1 MENRPTV
8 SVICLT
14 YNQEEYVRDCL
25 EGFLSQQTDFPYEVL
40 VYDDASTDSTPEII
54 KEYAAQFPS
63 IIKPTLYK
71 VNNYSQG
78 LGFVGLYTGI
88 KEAKGKYVA
97 YCEGDD
103 YWTDPF
109 KLQKQVSFL
118 DANPQYAICAHE
130 TRIRDDGNRKNDGQ
144 LFSDFNNGSFV
155 TMNKETYTFDD
166 ALAGNIFHVSS
177 MMYRNQNICLP
188 SWITRISA
196 CDMVL
201 FKMLARAGDIHVMR
215 DIMSVYRSHS
225 CSLTNSFKEYSS
237 VINFYELSIKVLR
250 LLNRYWDREYQAK
263 IYPIISRY
271 YIECSLIHIH
281 RKWVN
286 ISLMKHYLLLAW
298 CYNKGAALKYSVLGL
313 VKKAKNRNKP
323 LAPAS

>member
-40 VYDDASTDSTPEII
+40 VYDDASTDSTPDII
-54 KEYAAQFPS
+54 REYTERYSS
-63 IIKPTLYK
+63 IIKPTLFK

-78 LGFVGLYTGI
+78 LGFVGLYSAI

-103 YWTDPF
+103 YWTDPH
-109 KLQKQVSFL
+109 KLQKQVDIL
-118 DANPQYAICAHE
+118 DANPEYSICAHE
-130 TRIRDDGNRKNDGQ
+130 TRVIDDSGQ
-144 LFSDFNNGSFV
+144 DNNGRLFSDFNKGSFV
-155 TMNKETYTFDD
+155 PMNKETYTFDD

-177 MMYRNQNICLP
+177 MLYRNQEICLP
-188 SWITRISA
+188 PWIPRVSA

-201 FKMLARAGDIHVMR
+201 FKLLAKEGDIYVMP
-215 DIMSVYRSHS
+215 DIMSVYRNHS
-225 CSLTNSFKEYSS
+225 DSLTSSFMEYAS

-250 LLNRYWDREYQAK
+250 LLNRYWDREYQAR
-263 IYPIISRY
+263 IYPSISRY
-271 YIECSLIHIH
+271 YAECALAFIH
-281 RKWVN
+281 RK
-286 ISLMKHYLLLAW
+286 SLA
-298 CYNKGAALKYSVLGL
+298 
-313 VKKAKNRNKP
+313 KAKVREYAQLSWYYDKKTSFKCI
-323 LAPAS
+323 LKGLIKKVIR